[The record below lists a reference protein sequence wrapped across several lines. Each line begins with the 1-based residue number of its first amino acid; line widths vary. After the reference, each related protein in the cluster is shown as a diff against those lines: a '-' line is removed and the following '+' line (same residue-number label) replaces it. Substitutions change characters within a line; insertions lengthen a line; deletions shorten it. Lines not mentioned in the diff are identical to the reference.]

1 MASILKSLRLAADP
15 SRLRLL
21 LLLEQE
27 ELSVAELQ
35 EILAQG
41 QSRISTHLAQLKQ
54 AGLVDDR
61 RAGKNAFYRL
71 NAPAELMGLL
81 RKAAREIPEA
91 DEDRQ
96 ALRLALRQRQDKMR
110 RYFDE
115 LAGKFGRQYVP
126 GRSWKGIAEALL
138 KLMPPMVIADLGA
151 GEGTL
156 SQLMA
161 QRARKVIA
169 IDNSE
174 KMVEF
179 GAELARKHGIGNLE
193 YRLGDLED
201 VPIRSRTV
209 DLAFLSQAL
218 HHARASGAGHCGGVA
233 DSEAGR
239 ANRHPGFGPAPLREG
254 AGDVRRP
261 VAGIH
266 GAGDRA
272 VFESRA
278 LQERGDGRGVPG
290 AGGAAFRDGA
300 GGGGEVG
307 GAFKQ
312 PSRQAFSQAV
322 LGNPIIGVGPPSP
335 QKRFLC

>member
-1 MASILKSLRLAADP
+1 MASILKSLRLAADA

-61 RAGKNAFYRL
+61 REGKNAFYRL
-71 NAPAELMGLL
+71 TAPAALMDLL
-81 RKAAREIPEA
+81 RTAAAEVPEA
-91 DEDRQ
+91 VEDRQ
-96 ALRLALRQRQDKMR
+96 ALRLTLRKRQDQMR

-126 GRSWKGIAEALL
+126 GRSWKGVAEALL

-151 GEGTL
+151 GEGTI

-161 QRARKVIA
+161 QRAKKVIA

-179 GAELARKHGIGNLE
+179 GTELARKHGIGNME
-193 YRLGDLED
+193 YRLGELED
-201 VPIRSRTV
+201 VPIRSATV

-218 HHARASGAGHCGGVA
+218 HHARHPQRAVEEARRILKPGGRIAVL
-233 DSEAGR
+233 DL
-239 ANRHPGFGPAPLREG
+239 NRHHFEEAREMYADVWLGFTELE
-254 AGDVRRP
+254 
-261 VAGIH
+261 
-266 GAGDRA
+266 
-272 VFESRA
+272 
-278 LQERGDGRGVPG
+278 LERYLK
-290 AGGAAFRDGA
+290 
-300 GGGGEVG
+300 GGGFRNVETAVVYKEPEAPYFETLLGTGE
-307 GAFKQ
+307 K
-312 PSRQAFSQAV
+312 
-322 LGNPIIGVGPPSP
+322 
-335 QKRFLC
+335 